1 MLQEENATLRDII
14 TCVTVVLEQDYAQM
28 KLMDLENERL
38 HQKAFSKDQ
47 WKATK
52 KKFTSGQ
59 ACHMTA
65 SEMMDLLAQ
74 QTWEAVMGDV
84 FKEAAEWFKVLC
96 KAIDDHHKE
105 IAAECK
111 AEEKVKKAAA
121 LQAKKAEAEAEK
133 ARAQA

>member
-1 MLQEENATLRDII
+1 
-14 TCVTVVLEQDYAQM
+14 
-28 KLMDLENERL
+28 
-38 HQKAFSKDQ
+38 
-47 WKATK
+47 
-52 KKFTSGQ
+52 
-59 ACHMTA
+59 MTA
-65 SEMMDLLAQ
+65 PEMMDLLAQ